1 MIYEQGDI
9 ILVDFNPTVGHEPA
23 KKRPALV
30 VSNIDFNLACS
41 MTIVCPITS
50 TANSFFLH
58 EPLPESSDVK
68 GCVVMEQV
76 RAIDLDARGAELIGC
91 LDDDALDDIL
101 ACVGSFFARSLPKT
115 AYRD

>member
-9 ILVDFNPTVGHEPA
+9 IEVDFDPTVGHEPA

-30 VSNIDFNLACS
+30 VSNIDFNLSCS

-50 TANSFFLH
+50 AANDFFLH
-58 EPLPESSDVK
+58 EPLPEGADVA

-76 RAIDLDARGAELIGC
+76 RAMDLDVRKTTLLGHLS
-91 LDDDALDDIL
+91 DDALDDIL
-101 ACVGSFFARSLPKT
+101 ACVASFFAKSLPK
-115 AYRD
+115 RG

>member
-9 ILVDFNPTVGHEPA
+9 IEVNFHPTIGHEPA

-30 VSNIDFNLACS
+30 VSNLDFNISNS

-50 TANSFFLH
+50 REKDFFLH
-58 EPLPESSDVK
+58 ERLPEDAPVR

-76 RAIDLDARGAELIGC
+76 RAIDLDARKTKHLGRLEGETLA
-91 LDDDALDDIL
+91 DIL
-101 ACVGSFFARSLPKT
+101 SCVRSFF
-115 AYRD
+115 

>member
-9 ILVDFNPTVGHEPA
+9 IEVDFNPTVGHEPA

-30 VSNIDFNLACS
+30 VSNIDFNLSCS

-50 TANSFFLH
+50 AANDFFLH
-58 EPLPESSDVK
+58 EPLPEDSDVN

-76 RAIDLDARGAELIGC
+76 RAVDLDARDAKLIGH
-91 LDDDALDDIL
+91 LNDDALDGIL
-101 ACVGSFFARSLPKT
+101 ACVGSFFARSLPK
-115 AYRD
+115 RRGN

>member
-9 ILVDFNPTVGHEPA
+9 IEVNFDPTISHEPA

-30 VSNIDFNLACS
+30 VSNIDFNLSNS

-50 TANSFFLH
+50 REKDFFLH
-58 EPLPESSDVK
+58 ERLPEGSPAN

-76 RAIDLDARGAELIGC
+76 RALNLDARQTSYLGH
-91 LDDDALDDIL
+91 LDGDMLDGIL
-101 ACVGSFFARSLPKT
+101 TCIASFFARSLPSD
-115 AYRD
+115 R